1 MRITKTDEGWAIE
14 VPADVVAN
22 LALQD
27 GEEVE
32 VDIRRPRAPLVGEE
46 RQAAIEKLT
55 ALAWTFP
62 ADFKFDREEA
72 NARD

>member
-1 MRITKTDEGWAIE
+1 MRMTKTDEGWAIE

-22 LALQD
+22 LALRD

-32 VDIRRPRAPLVGEE
+32 VDIRRPRAPLEGE
-46 RQAAIEKLT
+46 RQAATQKLR
-55 ALAWTFP
+55 ALARTFP
-62 ADFKFDREEA
+62 ADFEFEREEA